1 MIIRRMSS
9 DMASLKQQVVNAQKK
24 EGTNKDNNQKTPE
37 GKVEVDLSK
46 DKEFLEILK
55 KKEKAEIDC
64 AIQMSLALEAE
75 RQKLETLENS
85 ELIVFCFNKFRK
97 PLNCLN
103 TK

>member
-1 MIIRRMSS
+1 MSS
-9 DMASLKQQVVNAQKK
+9 DMANLKQQVINAQKK
-24 EGTNKDNNQKTPE
+24 EGIYNNNHKTPE
-37 GKVEVDLSK
+37 EDKKVEVDLSK

-85 ELIVFCFNKFRK
+85 ELIVLILNK
-97 PLNCLN
+97 
-103 TK
+103 